1 LKATLMIKTTIGEAT
16 TQLPEL
22 AEAAFR
28 GEEVLIT
35 EDKDGNERVLKLV
48 AIPQNIAGAQE
59 RGRPQFGS
67 ARGKIW
73 MSDDFDEPLEEF
85 EEYMR

>member
-1 LKATLMIKTTIGEAT
+1 MFRTTLDDAMH
-16 TQLPEL
+16 QLPEL
-22 AEAAFR
+22 ADAAFR
-28 GEEVLIT
+28 GDEVLIT
-35 EDKDGNERVLKLV
+35 EDRDGKERVLKLV
-48 AIPQNIAGAQE
+48 AIPQDATDTVV

-73 MSDDFDEPLEEF
+73 MSEDFDEPLEGF